1 MWYDR
6 NRIPRELQLARFCH
20 EPAWAPCFGRV
31 HSWVQPTEVR
41 DTPSRNESSARKIA
55 RRLISSRRSDRAAGH
70 TAARAAAAACDQLYR
85 ELSRW
90 VGPDGCHALF
100 TRALAEARTEH
111 PALAQIQ
118 LHARSEPY
126 IEGVAE
132 TIMAHGDPATAEA
145 IESMLVRMVELLGR
159 LIGDDMSTKLIE
171 RTLAPSEGGDGPSDD
186 RREEA

>member
-1 MWYDR
+1 MGAMFRARAFVGSTDR
-6 NRIPRELQLARFCH
+6 
-20 EPAWAPCFGRV
+20 GK
-31 HSWVQPTEVR
+31 
-41 DTPSRNESSARKIA
+41 DTPSRNEASAREIA

-145 IESMLVRMVELLGR
+145 IESMLVRLIELLGR

-171 RTLAPSEGGDGPSDD
+171 RTLAPSERGDGPSDD